1 MPHVRLENYLRA
13 YRKKSGLT
21 QREVASLLGNH
32 SGAQVSRYE
41 RRTSLPRLR
50 TALAWEAI
58 FNVPLS
64 ELFAALRESVGDDI
78 KKGLLELRSKL
89 EKGGMKGNELLAAAQ
104 KLRWFNEQHGQEFTN
119 DKPPA

>member
-21 QREVASLLGNH
+21 QREVALLLGNH

-41 RRTSLPRLR
+41 RRKRLPPLR

-64 ELFAALRESVGDDI
+64 ELFAGLRESVGDDI
-78 KKGLLELRSKL
+78 KKGLVELRSKL
-89 EKGGMKGNELLAAAQ
+89 EKGGMKGNELFESAQ
-104 KLRWFNEQHGQEFTN
+104 KLRWLSGRLDDADRPQ
-119 DKPPA
+119 KP